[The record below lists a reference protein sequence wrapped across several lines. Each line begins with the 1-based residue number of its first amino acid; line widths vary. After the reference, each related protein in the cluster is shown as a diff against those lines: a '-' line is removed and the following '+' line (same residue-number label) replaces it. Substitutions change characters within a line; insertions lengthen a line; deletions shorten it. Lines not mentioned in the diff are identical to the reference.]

1 MKSILNTEFKS
12 KVHFKNVFS
21 NKMLFPLKNS
31 AQNMANSTQSAE
43 EYYNNV
49 NEEDL
54 PQEQLSNDC
63 NK

>member
-1 MKSILNTEFKS
+1 
-12 KVHFKNVFS
+12 
-21 NKMLFPLKNS
+21 MLFPLKNS